1 MNNLKRFV
9 KRRAKGLIMNN
20 LKWCFLSMGLGAVVG
35 CFFQEQALGPAV
47 TASHVIMRLMQVL
60 GTPLIFFS
68 LLSTILE
75 TGSGRHMRELSKR
88 TIGYTIL
95 TTSFAVV
102 VASIVYFVIRPGVI
116 NVPLPDH
123 TMQGIA
129 LPEQGNFFKGL
140 INIIPTHIFGVFTE
154 GNVIGAVLLSV
165 ALGFAGRALPAQK
178 ARIFRSMAGVLSD
191 IFLLFA
197 RYVVRSLP
205 LFLWA
210 FVVLFVRDV
219 KAGFMFDTIIMY
231 VVTLVV
237 THTLHAFG
245 VIPALLRFKGFSFLE
260 TLRGGLPALMVAA
273 VSKSSSMA
281 VPTTLQT
288 VVEKLGVRPAV
299 ARFTIPVCSTLNIN
313 GCAAFIF
320 VTTMFMLE
328 LFKGQV
334 TFVQFG
340 LIGVLSVFITLG
352 AASVPMG
359 CFFLTT
365 SVLSAMDVPA
375 YMMGTLLPFFSVFDM
390 LDTSVNVWSDVA
402 ITRIINKETSHLFQD
417 TETS

>member
-1 MNNLKRFV
+1 
-9 KRRAKGLIMNN
+9 MNN
-20 LKWCFLSMGLGAVVG
+20 LKWCFFSMGLGCGAGIFLQDYVLDFAVS
-35 CFFQEQALGPAV
+35 
-47 TASHVIMRLMQVL
+47 ASLVIMRLMQVL

-75 TGSGRHMRELSKR
+75 TGSGRHMRALSAR
-88 TIGYTIL
+88 TVGYTIL
-95 TTSFAVV
+95 TTSLAVM

-123 TMQGIA
+123 AAQGFS
-129 LPEQGNFFKGL
+129 LPEQGGFLKGL

-154 GNVIGAVLLSV
+154 GNVIGAVMLSV
-165 ALGFAGRALPAQK
+165 ALGFAARALPAEK
-178 ARIFRSMAGVLSD
+178 AKMFKNMAIVLSD
-191 IFLLFA
+191 IFMLFA
-197 RYVVRSLP
+197 RYVVWSLP

-219 KAGFMFDTIIMY
+219 KAGFMFDTIFLY
-231 VVTLVV
+231 VVVLLI
-237 THTLHAFG
+237 THLLHAFG
-245 VIPALLRFKGFSFLE
+245 VIPALLRLKGFSFLE
-260 TLRGGLPALMVAA
+260 TFRGGLPALMVAA

-334 TFVQFG
+334 TGAQFA

-402 ITRIINKETSHLFQD
+402 ITRIIDKETAHLFKD
-417 TETS
+417 T